1 MAAWLAAGIWGSRR
15 SRGDGMVGEL
25 RIRRAAAGA
34 VVLLLHILL
43 LLALLAA
50 FQPRLV
56 QQVLGTREI
65 VITLPVTPETDRS
78 RQQPNVPLPPILLQ
92 PELPHPITLP
102 PAILAPEAR
111 PEQPQQ
117 GDIRA
122 LGRYLYNCTG
132 AFYER
137 LSPKEKA
144 HCLMNKF
151 NGQEGPA
158 LTLGT
163 AKPSPYDAVIAG
175 RNAPVVPIEKPCPDD
190 KPTSNLGMPCLNFE
204 GSHAPLV
211 EFHH

>member
-1 MAAWLAAGIWGSRR
+1 MFGA
-15 SRGDGMVGEL
+15 L

-34 VVLLLHILL
+34 AVLLLHVVI

-56 QQVLGTREI
+56 RQVLGEREI
-65 VITLPVTPETDRS
+65 VISLPVTPETRRS
-78 RQQPNVPLPPILLQ
+78 REQPNEVTPPTLLQ
-92 PELPHPITLP
+92 PEVPHPITLP
-102 PAILAPEAR
+102 PVILPPEQPR

-117 GDIRA
+117 GDIHA
-122 LGRYLYNCTG
+122 LGRYLYYCSG
-132 AFYER
+132 AYYER
-137 LSPKEKA
+137 LSAKEKA
-144 HCLMNKF
+144 HCLENKF

-158 LTLGT
+158 LTLGP
-163 AKPSPYDAVIAG
+163 AKPSPYDEVIAK

-190 KPTSNLGMPCLNFE
+190 KPTSNLGLPCLNFP

>member
-1 MAAWLAAGIWGSRR
+1 
-15 SRGDGMVGEL
+15 MVGEL

-34 VVLLLHILL
+34 AVLLLHIVI

-65 VITLPVTPETDRS
+65 VITLPVTPETNRP
-78 RQQPNVPLPPILLQ
+78 RQSPNVVTPPTLLN
-92 PELPHPITLP
+92 PEVPHPITLP
-102 PAILAPEAR
+102 PIIVPPEMK
-111 PEQPQQ
+111 PEQQPQQ

-122 LGRYLYNCTG
+122 LGRYLYYCSG
-132 AFYER
+132 AYYER
-137 LSPKEKA
+137 LSAKEKA
-144 HCLMNKF
+144 HCLENKF

-158 LTLGT
+158 PTLGP

-175 RNAPVVPIEKPCPDD
+175 RNAPVVPIEKPCPDE
-190 KPTSNLGMPCLNFE
+190 KPTANLGMPCLNFE
-204 GSHAPLV
+204 GAHAPLV